1 MNEIILAS
9 ASPRRSELLKQ
20 IGLSFRVCVSDCEE
34 KITERLPE
42 RVVCELSGLKA
53 RNVWKKLKE
62 ERRAVCG
69 GRCEAA
75 LAGRSREPHGGM
87 EKAAEA
93 EAEKRVVIGADTVV
107 TYGGRILGKP
117 SDKAEAA
124 EMLTLLAGNTHQVY
138 TGVTFCYQEDGAEKA
153 HTFYEMTKVVLYP
166 MSEEEIDHYIATGE
180 PMDKAGAYGIQG
192 FFASY
197 VKEIHGDYNNVV
209 GLPVGRVY
217 QELKE
222 KRLL

>member
-9 ASPRRSELLKQ
+9 ASPRRSELFKQ

-42 RVVCELSGLKA
+42 RVVCELSGRKA
-53 RNVWKKLKE
+53 RDVWKKLEE
-62 ERRAVCG
+62 ERRAVRG
-69 GRCEAA
+69 GRYE
-75 LAGRSREPHGGM
+75 
-87 EKAAEA
+87 AAEA
-93 EAEKRVVIGADTVV
+93 GKPVVIGADTVV
-107 TYGGRILGKP
+107 AYGGRILGKP

-138 TGVTFCYQEDGAEKA
+138 TGVTFCYQEDGAKKE

-166 MSEEEIDHYIATGE
+166 MNREEIDRYIATGE

-222 KRLL
+222 KRFL